1 MENNL
6 YVLSSQILLSY
17 LQKKNQTNQPNKNP

>member
-17 LQKKNQTNQPNKNP
+17 LQKKKQTNQPNKNP